1 MHQMNPSVAESKLA
15 LTIKKR
21 ASSDKNGEAKFET
34 SGPATAHSRFILLI
48 PLPETINCFGFQA

>member
-15 LTIKKR
+15 LKIKKR

-34 SGPATAHSRFILLI
+34 SGPATAHSRFILI